1 MRAALK
7 AHLGRIKRLHWH
19 HHVIRG
25 ALVAHSVHGITI
37 LRTEYNYNGAID
49 IACLFFV
56 IVEYVLH
63 DRELTKQEREKEV
76 ATVHAD

>member
-1 MRAALK
+1 MKARLARLK
-7 AHLGRIKRLHWH
+7 SLHWH

-37 LRTEYNYNGAID
+37 IRTEYNYNGFID

-56 IVEYVLH
+56 ICDYFMAS
-63 DRELTKQEREKEV
+63 REMTAEEKEV
-76 ATVHAD
+76 KKANVA